1 MPSCAPDGGSSSCGS
16 PVAARGLDLVTTVA
30 VVLYLATYF
39 ASSGS
44 VQATCSDN
52 KTADGDSRVEMLM
65 WLTDPCRY
73 DRLTRPMPE
82 NESGP
87 TRVWARVY
95 VYFLGSVEAQQL
107 HFTAHVL
114 IRYRWRDSRL
124 VHSSSKSAIQGE
136 NKLKERVWT
145 PHVYIVNEHDS
156 NIMGSG
162 RQDILVTVQPDGT
175 VLYSARLKV
184 SLLCMMNLQ
193 KFPFDEQ
200 TCPLILESWSYN
212 NTHLEL
218 LWEHVSPAVVNSN
231 LRMTEYN
238 LVSIWTNATVSEY
251 ALMPSSSEESSGN
264 DSEYSSIAIEHVH
277 YYGKFAGN
285 YSQLRVYFELERE
298 VGHYIMDYYV
308 PSILLVVVSW
318 VSFWLDPNAVPGR
331 TTLGTSTMLTFITL
345 SRNTGSSLPKVS
357 YIKATEIWFIVC
369 TMFIFGSLVEFA
381 FVNTIWRRK
390 KNVELKKVNSKH
402 ILKSTLTPQ
411 MQRKSSSVDSG
422 IDKFGSNLGV
432 NGHSKGSRRATRR
445 TRSMLSVA
453 DSNES
458 IVCTDPQPLED
469 VTIRVPNMN
478 ENRNVGGGLFTMTP
492 QEIAQW
498 IDRRSRVAFPVTFLV
513 FNCFYW
519 LYVCV

>member
-1 MPSCAPDGGSSSCGS
+1 MIFLNGVSVNRRSSIEVLCGS
-16 PVAARGLDLVTTVA
+16 NLLTAAVILYITVF
-30 VVLYLATYF
+30 YHF
-39 ASSGS
+39 GS
-44 VQATCSDN
+44 IQAAC
-52 KTADGDSRVEMLM
+52 GDDVSTNENSQVEMLM

-73 DRLTRPMPE
+73 DRLTRPMPA
-82 NESGP
+82 NGSGP
-87 TRVWARVY
+87 TRVSARVY

-107 HFTAHVL
+107 QFTTHIL
-114 IRYRWRDSRL
+114 IRYRWYDSRL
-124 VHSSSKSAIQGE
+124 VYSSSTFPIQGE

-175 VLYSARLKV
+175 VLYSTRLKV

-218 LWEHVSPAVVNSN
+218 VWERDSPAIVNSN

-238 LVSIWTNATVSEY
+238 LVSIWTNATI
-251 ALMPSSSEESSGN
+251 
-264 DSEYSSIAIEHVH
+264 SEYSLMSSDEERNDDDSLYSQIAIEHVH

-381 FVNTIWRRK
+381 FVNSIWRRK
-390 KNVELKKVNSKH
+390 GDTEVYYL
-402 ILKSTLTPQ
+402 
-411 MQRKSSSVDSG
+411 
-422 IDKFGSNLGV
+422 
-432 NGHSKGSRRATRR
+432 
-445 TRSMLSVA
+445 
-453 DSNES
+453 
-458 IVCTDPQPLED
+458 
-469 VTIRVPNMN
+469 
-478 ENRNVGGGLFTMTP
+478 
-492 QEIAQW
+492 
-498 IDRRSRVAFPVTFLV
+498 
-513 FNCFYW
+513 
-519 LYVCV
+519 